1 MAFDIFSVRRQCVS
15 QTNVE
20 VILLSLRVWK
30 ISTKCVVAFST
41 KCNIEKI
48 LRGVYYVTVMIGDYF
63 YIGFI
68 TYFVAPS
75 VRVSYYV

>member
-1 MAFDIFSVRRQCVS
+1 MS

-41 KCNIEKI
+41 KCNSEI
-48 LRGVYYVTVMIGDYF
+48 LRGVYYVTMLIGDYY

-75 VRVSYYV
+75 VRVSYYA